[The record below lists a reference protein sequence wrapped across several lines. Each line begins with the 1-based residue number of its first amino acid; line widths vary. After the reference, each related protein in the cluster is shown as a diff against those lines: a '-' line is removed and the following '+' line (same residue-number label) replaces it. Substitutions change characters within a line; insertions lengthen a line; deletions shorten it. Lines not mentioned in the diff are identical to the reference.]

1 MEKNW
6 YKYFNYGTIALVF
19 VLAILLMI
27 DMVRGTYEIIPR
39 SYYLPLIVIVFF
51 IFILRIAARIYF
63 MKQSKKQS

>member
-27 DMVRGTYEIIPR
+27 DMVRGTYEIII
-39 SYYLPLIVIVFF
+39 LDLIIC
-51 IFILRIAARIYF
+51 L
-63 MKQSKKQS
+63 